1 VLLALAVALAFA
13 DASIVVLG
21 LPDIYRE
28 LETTVVEASWVI
40 TVYAI
45 VVMIVSVVLA
55 LVASRMSAG
64 LLTLIGLLGFAAGS
78 AASGAATS
86 IGVLYAGRALQGAGA
101 ALALVGSLPILAT
114 LTGSSGRGRT
124 WWVTAAAFGA
134 AVGPAL
140 GGVLTQAFAW
150 RAIFIVQ
157 VPIALL
163 ALLALAGPGR
173 LAGDHADARG
183 AVTGER
189 LARWTWLANVGELLT
204 FAALVGA
211 LFLGV
216 LLLVVVWDYQPIAG
230 AVVVSALPA
239 ASFAVR
245 PLGRRLAP
253 AVAGGAGAVVL
264 AAGLA
269 GLALLPRVS
278 GWLAAVAF
286 AFCGAGMGLAL
297 SVLGP
302 AGLPDG
308 ARPITAASRSVAA
321 RHAGLVLGLVLIA
334 PVLAGQ
340 LEARADQAAL
350 AGTASMLEAELPLR
364 QKLPVAWALR
374 NEIESTPDGEVPDI
388 DAVFADQG
396 ADESEELATA
406 RDDLL
411 EIITSILTRAFRSSF
426 LIAAALALLAL
437 VPILLVASR
446 SRATAAARR
455 PSIGPIIAA
464 GLVTGAAIGFVVA
477 EWNRGAQDFGR
488 YEAADPCTAPPDTY
502 PGDGIDATV
511 QRIALGGL
519 NGAACELGTSR
530 EGLVLSLDPEAG
542 IGDVTWDRDTAA
554 EALQSGTSRAIDD
567 AVDRGTLPGWAGR
580 VLRFVVE
587 RAPIEWLLDRLPF

>member
-1 VLLALAVALAFA
+1 VLLALAVGLAFA

-28 LETTVVEASWVI
+28 LDTTVVEASWVI
-40 TVYAI
+40 TVYA
-45 VVMIVSVVLA
+45 VVVTIVSVVLA
-55 LVASRMSAG
+55 LVASRVRAD
-64 LLTLIGLLGFAAGS
+64 LLTLVGLLGFAAGS
-78 AASGAATS
+78 AASAAATS

-101 ALALVGSLPILAT
+101 ALALVGSLPILSA
-114 LTGSSGRGRT
+114 LTGSGQRGRT

-140 GGVLTQAFAW
+140 GGVLTEAFAW
-150 RAIFIVQ
+150 RAIFVVQ
-157 VPIALL
+157 VPVAL
-163 ALLALAGPGR
+163 LAGPGR
-173 LAGDHADARG
+173 STGDSAGDHADARG

-230 AVVVSALPA
+230 AVVVSALPV

-245 PLGRRLAP
+245 PLGHRLAP
-253 AVAGGAGAVVL
+253 AVAGASGAVVL
-264 AAGLA
+264 GAGLA

-286 AFCGAGMGLAL
+286 AFCGAGMGLVL

-302 AGLPDG
+302 AGLPEG
-308 ARPITAASRSVAA
+308 PRPVAAASRSVAA
-321 RHAGLVLGLVLIA
+321 RHAGLVLGLVVIA

-350 AGTASMLEAELPLR
+350 AGTVSMLEAQLPLR
-364 QKLPVAWALR
+364 EKIPVAWALR

-396 ADESEELATA
+396 ADESDGLAAA
-406 RDDLL
+406 RDDLV

-426 LIAAALALLAL
+426 LIAAALALVAL

-446 SRATAAARR
+446 SRATVAARR
-455 PSIGPIIAA
+455 PGIGPIIAA

-477 EWNRGAQDFGR
+477 EWNRGAQEFGR
-488 YEAADPCTAPPDTY
+488 YEAADPCTASPDAY

-519 NGAACELGTSR
+519 NGAACDLGTSR
-530 EGLVLSLDPEAG
+530 EGLVLSLDPDAG

-554 EALQSGTSRAIDD
+554 DAIQSGTSRAIDD
-567 AVDRGTLPGWAGR
+567 AVERGTLPGWAGR

-587 RAPIEWLLDRLPF
+587 RAPIEWFLDRLPF

>member
-40 TVYAI
+40 TVYA
-45 VVMIVSVVLA
+45 VVVAIVSAVLA
-55 LVASRMSAG
+55 LLAARVRAG
-64 LLTLIGLLGFAAGS
+64 LLTLVGLLGFAAGS
-78 AASGAATS
+78 AASGAATN
-86 IGVLYAGRALQGAGA
+86 IGILYAGRTLQGAGA
-101 ALALVGSLPILAT
+101 ALALVGSLPILAS
-114 LTGSSGRGRT
+114 LTGSGTRGRT

-157 VPIALL
+157 VPVALL

-173 LAGDHADARG
+173 MATHDADDRRV
-183 AVTGER
+183 VTGER
-189 LARWTWLANVGELLT
+189 PARWTWLANLGELLT
-204 FAALVGA
+204 FGALVGA
-211 LFLGV
+211 LVLGV
-216 LLLVVVWDYQPIAG
+216 LLLVVVWEYQPISG

-245 PLGRRLAP
+245 PLGHRLAP
-253 AVAGGAGAVVL
+253 AVAGATGAVVL
-264 AAGLA
+264 AAGLG

-278 GWLAAVAF
+278 GWLAALAF

-302 AGLPDG
+302 ASLPEG
-308 ARPITAASRSVAA
+308 ARPIAAASRSVAA
-321 RHAGLVLGLVLIA
+321 RHAGLVLGLIIIA

-340 LEARADQAAL
+340 LESRADQAAL

-364 QKLPVAWALR
+364 EKIPVAWALR

-388 DAVFADQG
+388 DAVFEDQG
-396 ADESEELATA
+396 ADDSAALATA
-406 RDDLL
+406 RDDLV

-426 LIAAALALLAL
+426 LIAAALALVAL
-437 VPILLVASR
+437 IPILVVAAR
-446 SRATAAARR
+446 SRPTAARR
-455 PSIGPIIAA
+455 PGLGPIIAA
-464 GLVTGAAIGFVVA
+464 GLVTGAAVGFVVA

-488 YEAADPCTAPPDTY
+488 YEAADPCTASPDAY
-502 PGDGIDATV
+502 QGDGIDATV

-530 EGLVLSLDPEAG
+530 EGLVLSLDPDAG
-542 IGDVTWDRDTAA
+542 LGGVTWDRETAA
-554 EALQSGTSRAIDD
+554 DALQSGTSRAIDD

-587 RAPIEWLLDRLPF
+587 RAPIEWLLNQLPF